1 MRESNHYIV
10 FRIGA
15 DTDIKNGLITMVEK
29 TLKIMEAKEDYIA
42 CQAIYDALTCQS
54 IPSEELEWQPA

>member
-15 DTDIKNGLITMVEK
+15 ETYIKKGLISTVK
-29 TLKIMEAKEDYIA
+29 NTLKMMEDKEDFIA
-42 CQAIYDALTCQS
+42 CQAIYDALLNVATP
-54 IPSEELEWQPA
+54 IEELEW

>member
-29 TLKIMEAKEDYIA
+29 TLIIMEAKEDYVA
-42 CQAIYDALTCQS
+42 CQAIYDALTYQS
-54 IPSEELEWQPA
+54 VPTEELEWQPA

>member
-15 DTDIKNGLITMVEK
+15 DTDIKNGLISMVEK
-29 TLKIMEAKEDYIA
+29 TLKIMEAKEDYVA
-42 CQAIYDALTCQS
+42 CQAIYDALTYQE
-54 IPSEELEWQPA
+54 IPTEELEWQPA